1 MELKKDKVVRFHYG
15 GKKDSDIVL
24 PKPDPTRLDK
34 SSSAYKLSSIYF
46 NGGGN
51 LGTSGR
57 IGEPYKFGKSKVLV
71 EEEEESWRKKILD
84 PGSEIVLKWNKVFI
98 VSCLL
103 ALFVDPLYFYLPG
116 IGGDSKTQC
125 VKTDLHL
132 QIVVTLWRTVADLFY
147 LLHLIIKFRTA
158 YVAPSSRVF
167 GRGELVRDPKM
178 IARRYIKSDF
188 FIDFVATLPLPQ
200 VLGAAWYL
208 LSIERYTHCWKS
220 NCKQEKGPPKCDLH
234 FLDCDVFNRPDRLA
248 WANTTAVFSN
258 CDPKQSFPYGIFK
271 DAVNKNVVSSNFIR
285 KYFYYLS
292 SIYHCEARR
301 VETQAKRY

>member
-1 MELKKDKVVRFHYG
+1 MNVVFIMCVMMNYRFYSG
-15 GKKDSDIVL
+15 GKKNPDIVL
-24 PKPDPTRLDK
+24 PKVDPTRLEK
-34 SSSAYKLSSIYF
+34 SSSTYKPSLIYF
-46 NGGGN
+46 NGDGT

-57 IGEPYKFGKSKVLV
+57 LGEPFKWGKAKVLL
-71 EEEEESWRKKILD
+71 EGKQSWRNRILD

-116 IGGDSKTQC
+116 ISGDKKRFC

-167 GRGELVRDPKM
+167 GRGELVRDPNM

-188 FIDFVATLPLPQ
+188 FIDLIATLPLPQ
-200 VLGAAWYL
+200 VW
-208 LSIERYTHCWKS
+208 
-220 NCKQEKGPPKCDLH
+220 
-234 FLDCDVFNRPDRLA
+234 
-248 WANTTAVFSN
+248 
-258 CDPKQSFPYGIFK
+258 
-271 DAVNKNVVSSNFIR
+271 
-285 KYFYYLS
+285 
-292 SIYHCEARR
+292 
-301 VETQAKRY
+301 